1 MEALFYKMLGNRKIY
16 NMFCYNIF
24 LFTIAIIINLVEMGN
39 SAGSAGGWIII
50 ISPVIVGI
58 FLFPQVV
65 GYIISRI
72 NISKNKY
79 SLTIL
84 EFILSCFSLLS
95 IILVHIPKDLLGF
108 NGIFYWAA
116 LIQCIILVVQC
127 LFKVILK
134 ENK

>member
-1 MEALFYKMLGNRKIY
+1 MKTLFYKMLDNKKIY

-50 ISPVIVGI
+50 ISPVIIAI
-58 FLFPQVV
+58 FLFPQVI

-79 SLTIL
+79 SLIIL

-95 IILVHIPKDLLGF
+95 IILAHIPKDLLGF
-108 NGIFYWAA
+108 NGVFYWIA
-116 LIQCIILVVQC
+116 LIQCIILVIQC
-127 LFKVILK
+127 LLKIILK
-134 ENK
+134 KQ